1 MRLNAKVT
9 TTLYIDNYLLEDVSD
24 FTYLGSV
31 VSKDN
36 GAGKDIKAILGKAR
50 GVFARLQSVWKS
62 SQYSLKTKMKIYNS
76 NGKSVLLYGSEL

>member
-1 MRLNAKVT
+1 MRLNTKVAT
-9 TTLYIDNYLLEDVSD
+9 SLYIDNHPLEDVDD

-36 GAGKDIKAILGKAR
+36 GAGKYIKARLGKAR

-76 NGKSVLLYGSEL
+76 KVKSASGGW